1 MSSHIFSR
9 DPIEVPFV
17 ETANR
22 SINTAIPAPGTK
34 DILEKLDSVESR
46 AMHGQIPM
54 IWDSADN
61 FNIFDIAGNKFID
74 FTSAIFFSNV
84 GHSNPRVK
92 KAIQSMLDKP
102 IMGCYAYGNEIRAK
116 YLKKLMIFLIFI

>member
-46 AMHGQIPM
+46 SMHGQIPI

-61 FNIFDIAGNKFID
+61 FNIFDFYLALD
-74 FTSAIFFSNV
+74 IFWEF
-84 GHSNPRVK
+84 
-92 KAIQSMLDKP
+92 
-102 IMGCYAYGNEIRAK
+102 
-116 YLKKLMIFLIFI
+116 